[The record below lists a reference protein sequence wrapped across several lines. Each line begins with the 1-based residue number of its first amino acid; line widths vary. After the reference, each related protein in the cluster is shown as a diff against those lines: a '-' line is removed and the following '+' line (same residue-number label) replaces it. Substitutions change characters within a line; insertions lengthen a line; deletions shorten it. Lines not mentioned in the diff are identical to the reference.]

1 MVGVTL
7 GAITGFL
14 VTARLAHR
22 GAAVASLTPIVSG
35 FLGAAAGILAGL
47 PLWTA
52 PALLGEKYGF
62 FDDDPREPWS
72 TGDWIAYYLPYWLPA
87 LLGIL
92 GIVALVVT
100 AVLVARG
107 RRRAERMSEV
117 LERATKVGG
126 TLTETVATGVEILGQ
141 PRIRFTATFTD
152 SAGVQRWVTK
162 TGLFPPAGVPR
173 AGDPAVVWFDP
184 LNPGD
189 ETSII
194 VGVGPDA
201 AAEAGA

>member
-1 MVGVTL
+1 MHQQDG
-7 GAITGFL
+7 
-14 VTARLAHR
+14 H
-22 GAAVASLTPIVSG
+22 
-35 FLGAAAGILAGL
+35 
-47 PLWTA
+47 
-52 PALLGEKYGF
+52 
-62 FDDDPREPWS
+62 
-72 TGDWIAYYLPYWLPA
+72 
-87 LLGIL
+87 
-92 GIVALVVT
+92 
-100 AVLVARG
+100 RG
-107 RRRAERMSEV
+107 RRHARHARG
-117 LERATKVGG
+117 LPDGGG
-126 TLTETVATGVEILGQ
+126 THLRELLADFIRKPRDARVIEILGQ

-194 VGVGPDA
+194 VGVGQDA